1 MKPNEGSTDRAL
13 RVTAG
18 LVLIVLAATGTVGV
32 WGYIG
37 VVPLVTGAIGLCPL
51 YSLLGIS
58 TCPAPAGDRDSG
70 KTRG

>member
-1 MKPNEGSTDRAL
+1 MTSNEGSLDRAL

-18 LVLIVLAATGTVGV
+18 LILITLAATGTVGA

-37 VVPLVTGAIGLCPL
+37 LIPLVTGAIGLCPL

-58 TCPAPAGDRDSG
+58 TCPAAQYSG
-70 KTRG
+70 NKP

>member
-1 MKPNEGSTDRAL
+1 MTSNEGSLDRAL

-18 LVLIVLAATGTVGV
+18 LILITLAATGTVGA

-37 VVPLVTGAIGLCPL
+37 LIPLVTGAIGLCPL

-58 TCPAPAGDRDSG
+58 TCPAAQSSG
-70 KTRG
+70 NKP